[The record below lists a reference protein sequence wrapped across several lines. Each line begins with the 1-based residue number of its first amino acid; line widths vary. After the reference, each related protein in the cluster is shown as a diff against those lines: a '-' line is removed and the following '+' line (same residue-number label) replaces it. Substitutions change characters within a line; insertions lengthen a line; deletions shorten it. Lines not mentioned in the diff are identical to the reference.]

1 MFILWIILFLLSLFF
16 IGRSY
21 CTKEKVTFASI
32 CDECK
37 ISSTS
42 PDYKIAEVLGP
53 MLILVKEKKPSIL
66 AAINTADNK
75 ISPVIQK
82 IRLSSDKE
90 LETKVRIKYEG
101 DNKEYRKKCKNQQRN
116 RKPLIALEL
125 PRGAIS
131 NTNIED
137 LISPCASPSQKSA
150 LKKPKQKNIPML
162 NLPHLLSFTYP
173 LKSTSFVP
181 KQNKSVNLDNF
192 QHRFE
197 HYEESIA
204 TVPLLTAYLDNLR
217 PTREIK
223 MSDVKEKKE
232 KIPLFKKNLSIDDL
246 EYQTKPNKL

>member
-21 CTKEKVTFASI
+21 CTKEKVTFASSY
-32 CDECK
+32 DECK

-42 PDYKIAEVLGP
+42 SDYKIAEVLGP

-75 ISPVIQK
+75 IGPVIQK

-101 DNKEYRKKCKNQQRN
+101 DNKEYRKKCKNQRN

-125 PRGAIS
+125 PRGTIS

-137 LISPCASPSQKSA
+137 LISPYASPSQKSA

-162 NLPHLLSFTYP
+162 NLPNLLSFTHP
-173 LKSTSFVP
+173 LKSTFVP
-181 KQNKSVNLDNF
+181 KQNKSANLDNF
-192 QHRFE
+192 QRRFE

-204 TVPLLTAYLDNLR
+204 IIPLLTAYLDNLR
-217 PTREIK
+217 PTRETK
-223 MSDVKEKKE
+223 MPDVKEKKE